1 VSRRMRRVTE
11 EMTCR
16 GGGAIRRVTVDGMS
30 HGRFDESA
38 QHALAVWRGRG
49 DARIHEHERYSNEK

>member
-1 VSRRMRRVTE
+1 MRQVTE